1 MYSLPSRVL
10 SMIRMGHL
18 RRDKLPMLNGLAERR
33 MQDTSRET
41 KAFTLI
47 ELLVVIAIIAIL
59 AALLLPA
66 LASAKAKAKRIACV
80 SNLRQI
86 AVGMNVYALDN
97 DERVVAARFCQ
108 VQVALNP
115 PDARSAATIGLT
127 VSSNYSATIWNCPG
141 RPSRYP
147 VYEASYNQWVIGYQY
162 FGGITNWTNP
172 EGSFPS
178 RSPIKLAAA
187 RAHWTLAADPVMKI
201 DNAWGTDDRDLFS
214 GVPPH
219 RGGSSPLPAGGN
231 QVFAD
236 GSARWIKSVNLMF
249 LHSWSPS
256 WSGGRV
262 AYFYQD
268 DSDFDPALRAKVQQ
282 LRFRP

>member
-1 MYSLPSRVL
+1 M
-10 SMIRMGHL
+10 
-18 RRDKLPMLNGLAERR
+18 KALAPEKGCFVRERSTR
-33 MQDTSRET
+33 
-41 KAFTLI
+41 AIGFTLI

-66 LASAKAKAKRIACV
+66 LASAKEKTKRAACIN
-80 SNLRQI
+80 NLRQI
-86 AVGMNVYALDN
+86 AVGMSIYAMDN
-97 DERVVAARFCQ
+97 NEKVVVARFCQ

-127 VSSNYSATIWNCPG
+127 VSSNYSSTIWNCPS

-147 VYEASYNQWVIGYQY
+147 VYEASFDQWVIGYQY

-172 EGSFPS
+172 EGAFPS

-201 DNAWGTDDRDLFS
+201 SNAWGTDDRDLFS

-219 RGGSSPLPAGGN
+219 RSGSSPLPAGGN
-231 QVFAD
+231 QVLAD
-236 GSARWIKSVNLMF
+236 GSARWIKCVNMMF
-249 LHSWSPS
+249 LHSWNPS

-262 AYFYQD
+262 AYFYQE
-268 DSDFDPALRAKVQQ
+268 DSDFDPVLRTKVEQ